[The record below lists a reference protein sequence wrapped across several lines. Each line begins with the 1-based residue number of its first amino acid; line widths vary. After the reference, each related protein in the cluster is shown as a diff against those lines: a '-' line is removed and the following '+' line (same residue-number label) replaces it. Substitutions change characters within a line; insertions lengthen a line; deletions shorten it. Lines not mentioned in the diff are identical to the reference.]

1 MAAISV
7 SQCASDKVVQSLNSF
22 TASIASFRFLSVNVE
37 HQFRFFFHSLYLF
50 FRSFSPLDTLSV
62 TNRYESYRS
71 LVIKMLLC
79 LITVTQTTL

>member
-22 TASIASFRFLSVNVE
+22 TASIASFRFLLGMWSINFASSFI
-37 HQFRFFFHSLYLF
+37 HYISFSAL
-50 FRSFSPLDTLSV
+50 FSPLDTLSV